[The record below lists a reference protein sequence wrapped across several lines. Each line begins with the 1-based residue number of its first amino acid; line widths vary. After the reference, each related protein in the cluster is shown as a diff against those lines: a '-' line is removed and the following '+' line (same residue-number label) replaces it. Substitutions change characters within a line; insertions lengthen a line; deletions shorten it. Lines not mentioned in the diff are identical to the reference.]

1 MKFFAA
7 ALALASAANA
17 HTLFSELYIN
27 GKSQGDATCIRM
39 PKDGATSTSPVAGLT
54 SQDMA
59 CGKDGQIAAAYTCA
73 APGSAQLT
81 FEFRQWPDK
90 RQEGSIDPSHK
101 GPCAVYVKKVDDM
114 TSPAAG
120 PGWFKIWD
128 EGYDESTQ
136 KWCVDKLIDNKGLLT
151 VELPSGLPAGY
162 YLVRTEVL
170 ALHQAVSLKDPQ
182 YYVGCAQ
189 IYIQNGPSGAL
200 EIPSE
205 YAVSI
210 PGYIDGSEPGNN
222 FNLYDNPKFPYP
234 IPGPQSFSPTG
245 TSLSV
250 KAVSFEDG
258 VPGDCLIKNANWCGK
273 AVAAYS
279 SETGCWAGVDACYAQ
294 GDECFNSAPPTG
306 ASNCYIWN
314 DKMCKGLEAQCRA
327 KNFNGP
333 PQIEMEATTSSP
345 PGPIPAAVNLNLLGG
360 SSNSNTGSAAASP
373 AAASP
378 AAASPA
384 AASPASTSPIAAPAP
399 SKAAVAS
406 AAASSAAAATPVAEY
421 APEEPAA
428 TSKPAPTFA
437 AVSSAAPVPATSTA
451 AAPAAPTASNG
462 LKISTD
468 GTCGGETGL
477 TCEGSKFGACCSSS
491 GKCGSKIL
499 QCRPSCGC
507 QSKFGLCLEPASL
520 RKSTH

>member
-1 MKFFAA
+1 MKFFTA

-27 GKSQGDATCIRM
+27 GKSQGDATCVRM
-39 PKDGATSTSPVAGLT
+39 PKEGAGSTSPVAGLT

-101 GPCAVYVKKVDDM
+101 GPCAVYVKKVDDIA

-200 EIPSE
+200 EVPSE
-205 YAVSI
+205 YSVSI

-234 IPGPQSFSPTG
+234 IPGPRSFSPTG
-245 TSLSV
+245 TSSST
-250 KAVSFEDG
+250 KAASFEGG

-273 AVAAYS
+273 AVESYS
-279 SETGCWAGVDACYAQ
+279 TETGCWAGVDACYAQ
-294 GDECFNSAPPTG
+294 GDECFHSAPPTG

-333 PQIEMEATTSSP
+333 PQIEMEETTSAA
-345 PGPIPAAVNLNLLGG
+345 PGPIPAAVNLNLIGS
-360 SSNSNTGSAAASP
+360 SSNSNIGSGAAS
-373 AAASP
+373 S
-378 AAASPA
+378 
-384 AASPASTSPIAAPAP
+384 APAP
-399 SKAAVAS
+399 VPSQTAVAS
-406 AAASSAAAATPVAEY
+406 SAAAAAATPVADY
-421 APEEPAA
+421 AAEEPVA
-428 TSKPAPTFA
+428 TSEPAPTFVP
-437 AVSSAAPVPATSTA
+437 VSEAPVPATSTA
-451 AAPAAPTASNG
+451 AVPAAPTAANG

>member
-1 MKFFAA
+1 MKLFTA

-27 GKSQGDATCIRM
+27 GESQGDATCIRM
-39 PKDGATSTSPVAGLT
+39 PKEGDTATSPVAGLT
-54 SQDMA
+54 NQDMA

-73 APGSAQLT
+73 APGSAKLT

-101 GPCAVYVKKVDDM
+101 GPCAVYIKKVDDIA
-114 TSPAAG
+114 TSAAAG

-136 KWCVDKLIDNKGLLT
+136 QWCVDKLIDNKGLLT

-162 YLVRTEVL
+162 YLVRPEVL

-189 IYIQNGPSGAL
+189 IYIQDGPSGSL

-210 PGYIDGSEPGNN
+210 PGYVDGSEPGNT
-222 FNLYDNPKFPYP
+222 FNLYDNPQFPYP
-234 IPGPQSFSPTG
+234 VPGPKPYSPTG
-245 TSLSV
+245 TSVSA
-250 KAVSFEDG
+250 KDVSFKGG
-258 VPGDCLIKNANWCGK
+258 VPGECLLKNANWCGK
-273 AVAAYS
+273 AVESYTT
-279 SETGCWAGVDACYAQ
+279 ETGCWAGVDACYLQ
-294 GDECFNSAPPTG
+294 GNECFDSAPPTG
-306 ASNCYIWN
+306 AANCYVWN

-333 PQIEMEATTSSP
+333 PQIDMEEKTTAA
-345 PGPIPAAVNLNLLGG
+345 PGPLPAAVNLNLLGG
-360 SSNSNTGSAAASP
+360 SSSSNTGSGSG
-373 AAASP
+373 
-378 AAASPA
+378 
-384 AASPASTSPIAAPAP
+384 
-399 SKAAVAS
+399 
-406 AAASSAAAATPVAEY
+406 AASSAPAPTPSKTAVASSAAPAASSVAATPVPEY
-421 APEEPAA
+421 AAEEPVA
-428 TSKPAPTFA
+428 TSKPVATVAP
-437 AVSSAAPVPATSTA
+437 VSSAAPVPVSSTV
-451 AAPAAPTASNG
+451 AAPVPSATNG
-462 LKISTD
+462 LKISPD
-468 GTCGGETGL
+468 GTCGGETGF
-477 TCEGSKFGACCSSS
+477 TCQGSEFGSCCSIS

-507 QSKFGLCLEPASL
+507 QGKFGLCLEASSL
-520 RKSTH
+520 RKSKHN

>member
-1 MKFFAA
+1 MKFFTV

-101 GPCAVYVKKVDDM
+101 GPCAVYVKKVDDIA
-114 TSPAAG
+114 TSAAAG

-151 VELPSGLPAGY
+151 VELPSGLPVGY

-189 IYIQNGPSGAL
+189 IYIQNGPTGAL

-205 YAVSI
+205 YSVSI

-234 IPGPQSFSPTG
+234 IPGPEPYSPVGASSSAKGIASNAET
-245 TSLSV
+245 
-250 KAVSFEDG
+250 ASFEGG
-258 VPGDCLIKNANWCGK
+258 VPGDCLIKNANWCGTP
-273 AVAAYS
+273 VAAYS

-294 GDECFNSAPPTG
+294 GDECFHSAPPTG

-314 DKMCKGLEAQCRA
+314 DKMCKALEAQCRA

-333 PQIEMEATTSSP
+333 PQIDMQATNSVA
-345 PGPIPAAVNLNLLGG
+345 PGPIPAAANLGLLGS
-360 SSNSNTGSAAASP
+360 SSNSDAGSGVASAAPSPVSSPAAAASSAAASP
-373 AAASP
+373 AAATP
-378 AAASPA
+378 
-384 AASPASTSPIAAPAP
+384 
-399 SKAAVAS
+399 VADY
-406 AAASSAAAATPVAEY
+406 APVAEY
-421 APEEPAA
+421 APVKPVA
-428 TSKPAPTFA
+428 TSEP
-437 AVSSAAPVPATSTA
+437 APVPATSAA
-451 AAPAAPTASNG
+451 AAPAAPTAANG

-477 TCEGSKFGACCSSS
+477 TCEGSKFGACCSAS

-507 QSKFGLCLEPASL
+507 QGKFGLCLEPPSL
-520 RKSTH
+520 RAGTYN

>member
-1 MKFFAA
+1 MKFFTA

-17 HTLFSELYIN
+17 HTLFSALYIN
-27 GKSQGDATCIRM
+27 GQSQGDATCVRM
-39 PKDGATSTSPVAGLT
+39 PKDGAGSTSPVAGLT

-101 GPCAVYVKKVDDM
+101 GPCAVYVKKVDDIA

-189 IYIQNGPSGAL
+189 IYIQNGPSAAL
-200 EIPSE
+200 EVPSE
-205 YAVSI
+205 NSVSI

-234 IPGPQSFSPTG
+234 IPGPRPFSPTG
-245 TSLSV
+245 TSSSA
-250 KAVSFEDG
+250 KAASFEGG

-273 AVAAYS
+273 AVESYS
-279 SETGCWAGVDACYAQ
+279 TETGCWAGVDACYAQ
-294 GDECFNSAPPTG
+294 GDACFHSAPPTG

-333 PQIEMEATTSSP
+333 PQIEMEETTSTA
-345 PGPIPAAVNLNLLGG
+345 PGPIPAAVNLNLIGS
-360 SSNSNTGSAAASP
+360 SSNSNTGSGAASP
-373 AAASP
+373 A
-378 AAASPA
+378 
-384 AASPASTSPIAAPAP
+384 PAP
-399 SKAAVAS
+399 VPSQTAM
-406 AAASSAAAATPVAEY
+406 ASSAATPVAEY
-421 APEEPAA
+421 APEEPVA
-428 TSKPAPTFA
+428 TSKPALTFVP
-437 AVSSAAPVPATSTA
+437 VSEASAPATSTA
-451 AAPAAPTASNG
+451 AAPAAPTAANG

-477 TCEGSKFGACCSSS
+477 TCEGSGFGACCSSS

-520 RKSTH
+520 RKSTR

>member
-1 MKFFAA
+1 MKFFTA

-27 GKSQGDATCIRM
+27 GKSQGDATCVRM
-39 PKDGATSTSPVAGLT
+39 PKDGAGSTSPVAGLT

-101 GPCAVYVKKVDDM
+101 GPCAVYVKKVDDIA

-151 VELPSGLPAGY
+151 VELPSGLTAGY

-200 EIPSE
+200 EVPSE
-205 YAVSI
+205 YSVSI

-234 IPGPQSFSPTG
+234 IPGPRSFSPTG
-245 TSLSV
+245 TSSSA
-250 KAVSFEDG
+250 KAASFEGG

-273 AVAAYS
+273 AVESYS
-279 SETGCWAGVDACYAQ
+279 TETGCWAGVDACYAQ
-294 GDECFNSAPPTG
+294 GDECFHSAPPTG

-333 PQIEMEATTSSP
+333 PQIEMEETTSAA
-345 PGPIPAAVNLNLLGG
+345 PGPIPAAVNLNLIGS
-360 SSNSNTGSAAASP
+360 SSNSNIGSGAAS
-373 AAASP
+373 S
-378 AAASPA
+378 
-384 AASPASTSPIAAPAP
+384 APAP
-399 SKAAVAS
+399 VPSQTAV
-406 AAASSAAAATPVAEY
+406 ASSAAAAAATPVPEY
-421 APEEPAA
+421 AAEEPVA
-428 TSKPAPTFA
+428 TSKPAPTFVP
-437 AVSSAAPVPATSTA
+437 VSEAPAPATSTAA
-451 AAPAAPTASNG
+451 AAPAAPTAANG
-462 LKISTD
+462 LRISTD

-520 RKSTH
+520 RKSTY

>member
-1 MKFFAA
+1 MKFFTAV
-7 ALALASAANA
+7 LALASAANA

-39 PKDGATSTSPVAGLT
+39 PKDGATSTSPVAGLN

-59 CGKDGQIAAAYTCA
+59 CGKDGQIAAAYTCP
-73 APGSAQLT
+73 APGSAKLT

-101 GPCAVYVKKVDDM
+101 GPCAVYVKKVDDIA
-114 TSPAAG
+114 TTPAAG

-151 VELPSGLPAGY
+151 VELPSGLTAGY

-189 IYIQNGPSGAL
+189 IYIQDGPSGAL
-200 EIPSE
+200 EVPSE

-234 IPGPQSFSPTG
+234 IPGPQAYSPTG
-245 TSLSV
+245 TSSSV
-250 KAVSFEDG
+250 RAASFEGG
-258 VPGDCLIKNANWCGK
+258 VPSDCLIKNANWCGK
-273 AVAAYS
+273 PVDTYS
-279 SETGCWAGVDACYAQ
+279 SETGCWAAVDACYAQ
-294 GDECFNSAPPTG
+294 GNECFDSAPPTG

-333 PQIEMEATTSSP
+333 PQIDMEATTSTA
-345 PGPIPAAVNLNLLGG
+345 PGPIPAAANLNLLG
-360 SSNSNTGSAAASP
+360 SSANSNTGSG
-373 AAASP
+373 
-378 AAASPA
+378 
-384 AASPASTSPIAAPAP
+384 
-399 SKAAVAS
+399 
-406 AAASSAAAATPVAEY
+406 AASSAPAPVPSKTAEASPVAASSAAATPVAEY
-421 APEEPAA
+421 AAE
-428 TSKPAPTFA
+428 KPI
-437 AVSSAAPVPATSTA
+437 SAAPVPATSTA
-451 AAPAAPTASNG
+451 AGPAPAAPTAANG
-462 LKISTD
+462 LKVSTD

-477 TCEGSKFGACCSSS
+477 TCEGSKFGPCCSAS

-507 QSKFGLCLEPASL
+507 QGKFGLCLEPASL
-520 RKSTH
+520 RKSTHN